1 MFGSDFEVGPKSK
14 ALVLK
19 LATTSSSFFRIS
31 GPPAEPST

>member
-19 LATTSSSFFRIS
+19 LATTSSSFFPDFGTTS
-31 GPPAEPST
+31 